1 MPSEDEPLFSTK
13 NWTWLAVAVLLGAL
27 FVFLPPIAAE
37 QDTLYRAFTPLVV
50 IKAHIQKRY
59 VEEIS
64 DEELVEGAVRGM
76 LRALDPY
83 SSYLSPKEYPV
94 FVEQMAGGY
103 VGIGVQFDARANR
116 LLVTSPLENSP
127 AYAAGVRAG
136 DEIIEISGSAVEF
149 ANILKDSERLRG
161 VEGSVAHFKVRRP
174 PGGET
179 IEFAVRRERIRTR
192 SVSGFRRRA
201 DTTWD
206 FMIDPEHRI
215 GYMRISGFWDNTLE
229 DLDAAAAE
237 LSSRDVQGLIVDVRF
252 NPGGELSVAGEVV
265 DRFISEGVIVKTRNR
280 REIEDT
286 LFARSENTWPSW
298 PVVVLVNR
306 ASASAAEILAGALQ
320 DHKRATIV
328 GERTVGKGSVQTVIT
343 LEDELSALRLTTAYY
358 YLPSDRLIHRR
369 RDGSN
374 DSDWGIPPDEV
385 VELSEEEIEAV
396 WKSWME
402 SGIIQ
407 NSDAGQAQKS
417 ILIDRQIQRALEILR
432 DPS

>member
-1 MPSEDEPLFSTK
+1 M
-13 NWTWLAVAVLLGAL
+13 AILLGIF
-27 FVFLPPIAAE
+27 FVFLPPITTE
-37 QDTLYRAFTPLVV
+37 QDTLYRTFTPLVV

-59 VEEIS
+59 VEEIG
-64 DEELVEGAVRGM
+64 DEELVDGAIRGM
-76 LRALDPY
+76 VRALDPY
-83 SSYLSPKEYPV
+83 SAYLSPREYPV

-103 VGIGVQFDARANR
+103 VGIGVQFDARSNR

-127 AYAAGVRAG
+127 AYSAGVRAG
-136 DEIIEISGSAVEF
+136 DEIIEISGSPVKPE
-149 ANILKDSERLRG
+149 NILKDSERLRG

-179 IEFAVRRERIRTR
+179 IEFAVRREQIRTR

-215 GYMRISGFWDNTLE
+215 GYMRISAFWDNTLE

-237 LSSRDVQGLIVDVRF
+237 LSSQDVRGLIVDVRF
-252 NPGGELSVAGEVV
+252 NPGGELRVAGEVV
-265 DRFISEGVIVKTRNR
+265 DRFLSEGVIVKTRNR
-280 REIEDT
+280 REVEDI
-286 LFARSENTWPSW
+286 LFASPENTWPPW

-328 GERTVGKGSVQTVIT
+328 GERTVGKGSVQTLIP
-343 LEDELSALRLTTAYY
+343 LEDQQSALRLTTAYY

-369 RDGSN
+369 RDGGG
-374 DSDWGIPPDEV
+374 DSEWGIPPDEV

-407 NSDAGQAQKS
+407 NGASGGIQQS
-417 ILIDRQIQRALEILR
+417 ILIDRQLQRALEILR
-432 DPS
+432 DSS

>member
-1 MPSEDEPLFSTK
+1 M
-13 NWTWLAVAVLLGAL
+13 AVLLGAV
-27 FVFLPPIAAE
+27 FVFLPPIATE
-37 QDTLYRAFTPLVV
+37 QDALYRTFTPLVA

-59 VEEIS
+59 VEEINN
-64 DEELVEGAVRGM
+64 EALVNGAIRGM
-76 LRALDPY
+76 VQALDPY
-83 SSYLSPKEYPV
+83 SSYLSPREYPV

-103 VGIGVQFDARANR
+103 VGIGVQFDARSNR

-136 DEIIEISGSAVEF
+136 DEIIEISGSPVKS

-192 SVSGFRRRA
+192 SVSGFQRRA
-201 DTTWD
+201 DTAWD

-215 GYMRISGFWDNTLE
+215 GYVRISEFWDNTIE

-237 LSSRDVQGLIVDVRF
+237 LSSRDVRGLIVDVRF

-286 LFARSENTWPSW
+286 LFASPENTWPPW

-320 DHKRATIV
+320 DHARATIV
-328 GERTVGKGSVQTVIT
+328 GERTVGKGSVQTLIP
-343 LEDELSALRLTTAYY
+343 LDDQQSALRLTTAYY

-369 RDGSN
+369 RDDRG
-374 DSDWGIPPDEV
+374 DSEWGIRPDQV

-396 WKSWME
+396 WKSWLD

-407 NSDAGQAQKS
+407 NGPGGGTQRS
-417 ILIDRQIQRALEILR
+417 ILIDRQLQRALEVLR

>member
-1 MPSEDEPLFSTK
+1 MPSEEEPLFSTK
-13 NWTWLAVAVLLGAL
+13 NWTWLAVAILLGAL
-27 FVFLPPIAAE
+27 FVFLPPIATE

-59 VEEIS
+59 VQEIS
-64 DEELVEGAVRGM
+64 DEELVEGAIRGM

-83 SSYLSPKEYPV
+83 SAYLSPTEYPV
-94 FVEQMAGGY
+94 FVERMAGGY
-103 VGIGVQFDARANR
+103 VGIGVQFDARFDR
-116 LLVTSPLENSP
+116 LRVTSPLENSP
-127 AYAAGVRAG
+127 AYTAGVRAG
-136 DEIIEISGSAVEF
+136 DEIIEISGSPVES
-149 ANILKDSERLRG
+149 ANILKESERLRG
-161 VEGSVAHFKVRRP
+161 IEGSVAHFKVRRP
-174 PGGET
+174 PGGEVL
-179 IEFAVRRERIRTR
+179 EFAVRRERIRTR

-206 FMIDPEHRI
+206 FMIDPQHRI
-215 GYMRISGFWDNTLE
+215 GYVRISEFWLNTIE

-237 LSSRDVQGLIVDVRF
+237 LSSRDVRGLIVDVRF
-252 NPGGELSVAGEVV
+252 NPGGDLSVAGEVV

-286 LFARSENTWPSW
+286 LFASPEHTWPSW

-328 GERTVGKGSVQTVIT
+328 GERTVGKGSVQTLIP
-343 LEDELSALRLTTAYY
+343 LDDLQSALRLTTAYY

-369 RDGSN
+369 RDGSD
-374 DSDWGIPPDEV
+374 DSDWGIRPDQV

-396 WKSWME
+396 WTSWQD
-402 SGIIQ
+402 SGIIANGDTETRQ
-407 NSDAGQAQKS
+407 S
-417 ILIDRQIQRALEILR
+417 ILIDRQLQRALEILR
-432 DPS
+432 VPS

>member
-1 MPSEDEPLFSTK
+1 MAAL
-13 NWTWLAVAVLLGAL
+13 LLGAL
-27 FVFLPPIAAE
+27 FVFLPPIATE

-50 IKAHIQKRY
+50 IKAHIQRRY

-64 DEELVEGAVRGM
+64 DQELVEGAIRGM
-76 LRALDPY
+76 VRALDPY
-83 SSYLSPKEYPV
+83 SAYLSPKEYPV
-94 FVEQMAGGY
+94 FIEQMAGAY
-103 VGIGVQFDARANR
+103 VGIGVQFDARSNR
-116 LLVTSPLENSP
+116 MLVTSPLENSP

-136 DEIIEISGSAVEF
+136 DEIIEISGSPVEP
-149 ANILKDSERLRG
+149 ANILKDAERLRG
-161 VEGSVAHFKVRRP
+161 IEGSVAHFKVRRP

-201 DTTWD
+201 DATWD
-206 FMIDPEHRI
+206 FMIDPLHRI
-215 GYMRISGFWDNTLE
+215 GYVRISAFWDNTVE

-237 LSSRDVQGLIVDVRF
+237 LSSRDVRGLIIDVRF
-252 NPGGELSVAGEVV
+252 NPGGELRAAGEVV

-286 LFARSENTWPSW
+286 IFASPENTWPPW

-328 GERTVGKGSVQTVIT
+328 GERTVGKGSVQTVIP
-343 LEDELSALRLTTAYY
+343 LDDQRSALRLTTAYY

-369 RDGSN
+369 RDAAD
-374 DSDWGIPPDEV
+374 DSEWGIQPDQV
-385 VELSEEEIEAV
+385 IELSEEEIEAV
-396 WKSWME
+396 WKSWQE
-402 SGIIQ
+402 SGVIQ
-407 NSDAGQAQKS
+407 NDASNGTQQS
-417 ILIDRQIQRALEILR
+417 ILFDRQLQRALDILR
-432 DPS
+432 DSS

>member
-1 MPSEDEPLFSTK
+1 MK
-13 NWTWLAVAVLLGAL
+13 NWAWLAVAVLLGAL
-27 FVFLPPIAAE
+27 FVILPPIASE
-37 QDTLYRAFTPLVV
+37 QDTLYRTFTPLVA
-50 IKAHIQKRY
+50 IKAHIQRRY

-64 DEELVEGAVRGM
+64 DEALVDGAIRGM
-76 LRALDPY
+76 VRALDPY
-83 SSYLSPKEYPV
+83 SAYLSPREYPV
-94 FVEQMAGGY
+94 FIEQMAGGY

-127 AYAAGVRAG
+127 AYTAGVRAG
-136 DEIIEISGSAVEF
+136 DEIIEISGSPVES

-174 PGGET
+174 PGDEI

-192 SVSGFRRRA
+192 SVSGFQRRA

-206 FMIDPEHRI
+206 FMIDPQHRI
-215 GYMRISGFWDNTLE
+215 GYVRISEFWDNTIE

-237 LSSRDVQGLIVDVRF
+237 LSRQDVQGLVVDVRF
-252 NPGGELSVAGEVV
+252 NPGGELRVAGEVV
-265 DRFISEGVIVKTRNR
+265 DRFISQGVIVKTRNR
-280 REIEDT
+280 REVEDT
-286 LFARSENTWPSW
+286 LFASAENTWPPW
-298 PVVVLVNR
+298 PVVVVVNR

-328 GERTVGKGSVQTVIT
+328 GERTVGKGSVQTVIP
-343 LEDELSALRLTTAYY
+343 LEDEQSALRLTTAYY

-369 RDGSN
+369 TDDGG
-374 DSDWGIPPDEV
+374 DAEWGIRPDDV
-385 VELSEEEIEAV
+385 VELNEEEIEAV
-396 WKSWME
+396 WKSWLD

-407 NSDAGQAQKS
+407 TGAGTQQS
-417 ILIDRQIQRALEILR
+417 ILIDRQLQRALEILR